1 MTSIRSRKGKKE
13 LLLNIPKLE
22 QPITIPKNLSSNIT
36 LKDLT
41 FLDFVGKGAFS
52 TVYRVKMNDTGEIY
66 ALKKIKYAE
75 TQEQLKVIVNEID
88 CMNTLRHPNVLRLYN
103 VFYQS
108 GAIHIIM
115 PYINGLTLAE
125 ALKIMPIPP
134 EAQLGRISYLAVQ
147 GLHYL
152 RKNAYIHRDLKPSNI
167 LLSLEGQVLIA
178 DFGLARQL
186 TASSEQA
193 CSYVGTISYM
203 APERIKGKE
212 YQFKSDVWSL
222 GIIIYQM
229 ALGHFPLPKD
239 PAQVTYW
246 DILDFVDKE
255 VRIELPD
262 PYAPDFKAFLM
273 KCLYPNPEQRS
284 DVNELVN
291 DPWIQKFSSPAYD
304 ADLKKWINEMHQK
317 HMENKKSAPTLG
329 DSVL

>member
-1 MTSIRSRKGKKE
+1 MSSIRGRKGKKE
-13 LLLNIPKLE
+13 LLLNIPKLST
-22 QPITIPKNLSSNIT
+22 PISIPKNLSSNIT
-36 LKDLT
+36 LQDLT
-41 FLDFVGKGAFS
+41 FLEPLGKGAFS

-66 ALKKIKYAE
+66 ALKKIKFAE
-75 TQEQLKVIVNEID
+75 TPEQLKIIVNEID

-103 VFYQS
+103 VFYQN

-125 ALKIMPIPP
+125 ALKVMPQPP
-134 EAQLGRISYLAVQ
+134 ENVLGRISYLAVQ
-147 GLHYL
+147 GLQYL

-167 LLSLEGQVLIA
+167 LLSLDGQVLIA

-222 GIIIYQM
+222 GLIIYQM
-229 ALGHFPLPKD
+229 AIGHFPLPKD

-262 PYAPDFKAFLM
+262 PYAPDFRAFLV

-291 DPWIQKFSSPAYD
+291 DPWIMKFSSSSHD
-304 ADLKKWINEMHQK
+304 TELTQWITEMHQK
-317 HMENKKSAPTLG
+317 HLENKKAVPQVVESIL
-329 DSVL
+329 